1 MSKNTKKV
9 DPTLAPIQVR
19 ECKLVQHAFA
29 THSIIVARKSTIVE
43 LEVPSL
49 YSNVAARMAL
59 RDRLEIQSADGTML
73 AQGIVV
79 GKIGT
84 EVKIKIYTMHDLG
97 EIKSQELNFQGYIIR
112 LNPVSGTH
120 SVVNEATGE
129 MVKDDL
135 PTQESAVTFLT
146 DLFKSS
152 K

>member
-29 THSIIVARKSTIVE
+29 THSIIVARKSTIEE
-43 LEVPSL
+43 LEAPSL
-49 YSNVAARMAL
+49 YSNVAARMGL

-79 GKIGT
+79 GRIAN
-84 EVKIKIYTMHDLG
+84 EIKIKIYTMHDLG
-97 EIKSQELNFQGYIIR
+97 EIQSQELNFQGYIIR

-120 SVVNEATGE
+120 SIVNEATGE

-135 PTQESAVTFLT
+135 LSQKAAVAFLT
-146 DLFKSS
+146 DFFKSS